1 MAEGRFQGAPYSVPE
16 PLERLLVRGIKLIL
30 RYGLDKDPV
39 LKLAMSKHNAGR
51 DVRALVYDVF

>member
-16 PLERLLVRGIKLIL
+16 VLERLLVRGIKLIL

-51 DVRALVYDVF
+51 DVRVLVYDVF